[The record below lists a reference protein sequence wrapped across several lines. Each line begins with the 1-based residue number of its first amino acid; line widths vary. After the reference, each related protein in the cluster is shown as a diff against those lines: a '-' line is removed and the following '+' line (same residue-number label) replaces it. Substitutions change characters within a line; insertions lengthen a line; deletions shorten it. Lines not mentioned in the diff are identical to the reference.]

1 MENSSMFTIPEKLE
15 DHAKHEENLFHTIP
29 LEEVFGELNLFES
42 VEVYLTRKLN
52 VLKVSV
58 QKFLLVIGL
67 HAKHF
72 DETQF
77 ESLKE
82 VKGLN
87 PQRIDWSNIPDC
99 MKIQDFFTMARSCSV
114 DNTEREHTFHLLN
127 WIAKVFGASLF
138 DYFLPDLTHE
148 NFIDKNGKTRKLYM
162 ELERDFM
169 ALVERD
175 IGNMLLFK
183 IDPKLLDIINMSER
197 ALSHRYFGD
206 YVGFMFKNMH
216 VKTLTWKPEPYSPF
230 SRANTQGN
238 VRFLLQEEKA
248 STEK

>member
-1 MENSSMFTIPEKLE
+1 MGNSSMFTIPEKLE

-29 LEEVFGELNLFES
+29 LEEVFCELNLFES

-87 PQRIDWSNIPDC
+87 PQRIDIS
-99 MKIQDFFTMARSCSV
+99 
-114 DNTEREHTFHLLN
+114 
-127 WIAKVFGASLF
+127 
-138 DYFLPDLTHE
+138 
-148 NFIDKNGKTRKLYM
+148 
-162 ELERDFM
+162 
-169 ALVERD
+169 
-175 IGNMLLFK
+175 
-183 IDPKLLDIINMSER
+183 
-197 ALSHRYFGD
+197 
-206 YVGFMFKNMH
+206 
-216 VKTLTWKPEPYSPF
+216 
-230 SRANTQGN
+230 
-238 VRFLLQEEKA
+238 
-248 STEK
+248 